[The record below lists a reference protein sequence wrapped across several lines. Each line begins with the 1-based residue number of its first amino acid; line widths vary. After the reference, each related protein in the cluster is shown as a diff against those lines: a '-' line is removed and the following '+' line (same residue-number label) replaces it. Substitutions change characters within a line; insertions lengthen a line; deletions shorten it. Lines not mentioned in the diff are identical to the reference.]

1 MGPDGNVYVAGYT
14 TGALD
19 GNVNAGS
26 NDIFVMK
33 FDASGTHQWTVQRG
47 TSAAEVAYAVEAR
60 VVEHPRFR
68 GCRRG
73 LFRLVDAVLKAVLRA
88 AGTSDA

>member
-14 TGALD
+14 DGAWD

-47 TSAAEVAYAVEAR
+47 TSGQESAYAVEAR
-60 VVEHPRFR
+60 
-68 GCRRG
+68 GCGASEVQG
-73 LFRLVDAVLKAVLRA
+73 LSQGPVSF
-88 AGTSDA
+88 G

>member
-14 TGALD
+14 NGGLD

-26 NDIFVMK
+26 SDIFVMK

-47 TSAAEVAYAVEAR
+47 SSSQEEAYAAEA
-60 VVEHPRFR
+60 R
-68 GCRRG
+68 GCGASDVQG
-73 LFRLVDAVLKAVLRA
+73 LSQGPGSFR
-88 AGTSDA
+88 